1 MTPSYL
7 NFYSVASN
15 PKEAT
20 VFVAIFDTIY
30 FYSNFSIWQ
39 KKEGWLSILFKGKS
53 AAFGEIAIDYLSNNL
68 YWCDSLLKWIA
79 MKPANNFNNTIY
91 KIIVHKDLNQPEG
104 LALDP
109 ENR

>member
-1 MTPSYL
+1 M
-7 NFYSVASN
+7 ASN

-20 VFVAIFDTIY
+20 VFVAIVDTIY
-30 FYSNFSIWQ
+30 IYSNFSIWR

-91 KIIVHKDLNQPEG
+91 KIIVPEG

-109 ENR
+109 QNR